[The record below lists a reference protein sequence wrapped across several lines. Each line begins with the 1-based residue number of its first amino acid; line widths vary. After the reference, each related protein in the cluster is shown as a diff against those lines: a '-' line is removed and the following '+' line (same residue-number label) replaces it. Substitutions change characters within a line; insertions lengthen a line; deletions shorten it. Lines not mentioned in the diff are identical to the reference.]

1 MSHAKPKVLFVAGL
15 TPVKSG
21 GTGGVVTAACLLRD
35 SELGT
40 HLNWLELSDTVV
52 SLPPPPVWRRAFTA
66 AARLRIFVQVIPR
79 VDAVIIYC
87 GGGTSLVE
95 KSLMC
100 AIANALGKGVVLQIN
115 SGAILEDVRRHSW
128 VRGALRVA
136 MRSAHTFAAQGS
148 FWTEWFGAWGRPE
161 QMMSIPNGVE
171 LPDTV
176 AEPKAPF
183 TVAFLSR
190 MEANKGPFELMD
202 AAETLCAR
210 HPTLRFLLMGGGTVF
225 PEMEQLVKDSPFA
238 DRIELTGWVKRDDG
252 LNRLRSCSAFVL
264 PTYWEGL
271 PNSVLEAMA
280 LGLPIVTT
288 PVGAI
293 PDAVFDGDNGYLV
306 PPQDTEALTEALDRL
321 ISNPERAAEM
331 GARSRQI
338 MQEQFTVD
346 TMWPRYAEALAR
358 ACRQAGRSDAAAH
371 FDAVA
376 QQSRH

>member
-1 MSHAKPKVLFVAGL
+1 MSNARPKVLFVAGL
-15 TPVKSG
+15 TPIEAG

-35 SELGT
+35 SPLGE
-40 HLNWLELSDTVV
+40 HLQWLELSTTVE
-52 SLPPPPVWRRAFTA
+52 SHPPPPLSRRARIA
-66 AARLRIFVQVIPR
+66 AGRIRTFAALIR
-79 VDAVIIYC
+79 DADATIIYG

-100 AIANALGKGVVLQIN
+100 AMAYALGRGVVLQIN

-128 VRGALRVA
+128 VRSALRLA
-136 MRSAHTFAAQGS
+136 MRSTHVFAAQGS
-148 FWTEWFGAWGRPE
+148 FWTEWYAAWGRQD
-161 QMMSIPNGVE
+161 QMMNIPNGVE

-190 MEANKGPFELMD
+190 MEANKGSFELID
-202 AAETLCAR
+202 AAEALCER
-210 HPTLRFLLMGGGTVF
+210 HPDLRFLLMGGGTVF
-225 PEMEQLVKDSPFA
+225 PEIEERVQRSPHA
-238 DRIELTGWVKRDDG
+238 ERIELTGWVEREDG

-321 ISNPERAAEM
+321 ISNPARAAEM

-346 TMWPRYAEALAR
+346 AMWPRYADALAR
-358 ACRQAGRSDAAAH
+358 ACRQAGRVAAAEH
-371 FDAVA
+371 FAVVA
-376 QQSRH
+376 KLPQH